1 MAFSMRTLSF
11 AAIVALMGNI
21 TPVLSLDMAF
31 CARFNTASSGPHFN
45 IWQSNG
51 LCHDTCQGSAFA
63 IVQDNNCWCSD
74 YEPADSVT
82 TDVGDCNTNCPG
94 YPDENCG
101 GDGLFGYMALG
112 PEPAGTRGASSSN
125 PTTKARST
133 TTEVTTTVEN
143 GFTTTVLATVTLVPT
158 PSDKTTSATPAPAP
172 TTTQETTERTTAQ
185 ETTERTT
192 AQETTERTTK
202 TQPPTTSVET
212 ITAGGTTLLQTVTVM
227 PTLSSSAAVD
237 SGNDTL
243 GTTPEPHHGIP
254 TGAAVGIAVGILGFL
269 AILSGIGVFF
279 WLRRRRL
286 DQEAAMERSNS
297 GRGSSAGMMSTPRTE
312 MASIW
317 DEQSMNRRNSRIMP
331 HDPRMDPFAG
341 NLYSQ
346 FGNKSR
352 ESINTIQDNQDYS
365 RKVLRTTNPDP
376 PEE

>member
-1 MAFSMRTLSF
+1 MAFSMRTLPF
-11 AAIVALMGNI
+11 AAIVALMGSI

-31 CARFNTASSGPHFN
+31 CARLNTASSSPHFST
-45 IWQSNG
+45 WQSNG

-63 IVQDNNCWCSD
+63 IVQNNDCWCSD

-82 TDVGDCNTNCPG
+82 TDVGNCNMDCPG
-94 YPDENCG
+94 YPSEKCG

-112 PEPAGTRGASSSN
+112 PEPAGTRGATSSR
-125 PTTKARST
+125 PTTAARP
-133 TTEVTTTVEN
+133 TTEE
-143 GFTTTVLATVTLVPT
+143 
-158 PSDKTTSATPAPAP
+158 P
-172 TTTQETTERTTAQ
+172 TTTRETTERTTN
-185 ETTERTT
+185 
-192 AQETTERTTK
+192 

-227 PTLSSSAAVD
+227 PTISSSATANP
-237 SGNDTL
+237 SNNTL
-243 GTTPEPHHGIP
+243 GTTPAPQSGSGIA

-269 AILSGIGVFF
+269 AILCGIGIFF
-279 WLRRRRL
+279 WLRRRRR
-286 DQEAAMERSNS
+286 DQEAEMERSNS

-317 DEQSMNRRNSRIMP
+317 DEQSGNRRNSRIMP

>member
-1 MAFSMRTLSF
+1 MAFSMRTLLF
-11 AAIVALMGNI
+11 ATIVALMGSI

-31 CARFNTASSGPHFN
+31 CARINTASSSPHFDT
-45 IWQSNG
+45 WQSNG
-51 LCHDTCQGSAFA
+51 LCHDTCEGSAFA
-63 IVQDNNCWCSD
+63 IVQNNNCWCSD

-82 TDVGDCNTNCPG
+82 TDVDDCNMDCPG
-94 YPDENCG
+94 YPDEKCG

-112 PEPAGTRGASSSN
+112 PEPAGTRGATSSN
-125 PTTKARST
+125 PTTTART
-133 TTEVTTTVEN
+133 TTEEVTTTVEN
-143 GFTTTVLATVTLVPT
+143 GFTTTELATVTVIPT
-158 PSDKTTSATPAPAP
+158 PYEEPTSTTPAPDP
-172 TTTQETTERTTAQ
+172 TTTRQTTNPTRETTERTTN
-185 ETTERTT
+185 
-192 AQETTERTTK
+192 

-212 ITAGGTTLLQTVTVM
+212 ITAGGTTLLQTVTVL
-227 PTLSSSAAVD
+227 PTISSSAAVD
-237 SGNDTL
+237 SSNDTL
-243 GTTPEPHHGIP
+243 GTTPAPQSGSGIP

-269 AILSGIGVFF
+269 AILCGIGIFF
-279 WLRRRRL
+279 WLRRRTR
-286 DQEAAMERSNS
+286 DQVAAMERSNS

-317 DEQSMNRRNSRIMP
+317 DEQSGNRRNSRIMP